1 MNFKKLFI
9 ARKAGSRLFH
19 SVVVDKIK
27 VGNQKMVIK
36 RVKTLLHDQLL
47 KIKLITGKYPQKNQ
61 WLGEARE
68 RMVVKESIIN
78 ILDRYSICRVCLF
91 KVTTNSSIQNL

>member
-1 MNFKKLFI
+1 
-9 ARKAGSRLFH
+9 
-19 SVVVDKIK
+19 
-27 VGNQKMVIK
+27 MVIK

-61 WLGEARE
+61 WLGE
-68 RMVVKESIIN
+68 RMVVKENIIN
-78 ILDRYSICRVCLF
+78 IHDRYSICRVCLF